1 MPEQK
6 MIPFV
11 VGGLALG
18 ALLVYYRRQSNTS
31 QKTELELIYFDI
43 EGILFYPSITTKLL
57 RNRNVVSFLGK
68 AEAIRLAA
76 NIGGISIKVSIL
88 RIHLHL

>member
-6 MIPFV
+6 MISCV

-18 ALLVYYRRQSNTS
+18 ALLVYYRRQSCTS

-43 EGILFYPSITTKLL
+43 EGIFSKHRNEDATK
-57 RNRNVVSFLGK
+57 SKFF
-68 AEAIRLAA
+68 
-76 NIGGISIKVSIL
+76 SS
-88 RIHLHL
+88 